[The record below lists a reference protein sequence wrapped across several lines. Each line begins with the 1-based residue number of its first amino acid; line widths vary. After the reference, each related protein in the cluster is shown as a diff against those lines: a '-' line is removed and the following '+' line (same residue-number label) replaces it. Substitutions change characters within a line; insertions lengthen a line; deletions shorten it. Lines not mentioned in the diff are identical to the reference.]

1 MRRKWLTGKYLR
13 QIWGGTSARI
23 RRMQSVIRHVMTV
36 LNQSSEGEETEEELF
51 DTQMINRIVMNPF
64 SRSVHVG
71 LIPKLGRRVLLGI
84 DTVTNNLDLLS
95 ADEIVSYW
103 SEVVDELLEQARKF
117 TNLKKIMLWIIC
129 HHMSDT
135 MRLDERIKQ
144 SIIDLINS
152 KHPEWV
158 HQEEIYTYL
167 ENELEFD
174 ERQKALHHQKAG
186 QIEPNWQHDARNLQ
200 HSLKRN
206 GTIINPRTDV
216 YGLPMFEFEL
226 DYEAVWRG
234 CLRNAESN
242 PSCQIEPDLIIYD
255 GVKISKSLVT
265 KSPASSQLWRGFA

>member
-1 MRRKWLTGKYLR
+1 MRW
-13 QIWGGTSARI
+13 
-23 RRMQSVIRHVMTV
+23 
-36 LNQSSEGEETEEELF
+36 
-51 DTQMINRIVMNPF
+51 
-64 SRSVHVG
+64 
-71 LIPKLGRRVLLGI
+71 I
-84 DTVTNNLDLLS
+84 D
-95 ADEIVSYW
+95 
-103 SEVVDELLEQARKF
+103 
-117 TNLKKIMLWIIC
+117 C

-144 SIIDLINS
+144 AIMDLINS

-167 ENELEFD
+167 KNKLEFD

-216 YGLPMFEFEL
+216 YGLPIYEFEL

-234 CLRNAESN
+234 CSHKPSMSN
-242 PSCQIEPDLIIYD
+242 
-255 GVKISKSLVT
+255 
-265 KSPASSQLWRGFA
+265 RG